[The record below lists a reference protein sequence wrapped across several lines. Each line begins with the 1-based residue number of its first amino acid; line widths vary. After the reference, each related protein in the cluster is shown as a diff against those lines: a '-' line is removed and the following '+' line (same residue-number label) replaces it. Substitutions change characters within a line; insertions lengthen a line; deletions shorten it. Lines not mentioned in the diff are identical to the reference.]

1 MRSDSDFFKIV
12 NEIRYRLV
20 IDGFFCCLFR
30 SDWQEI
36 VSNLALLQESWEP
49 DLGIKWFRLT
59 NFVPNCDIL
68 AVDVISTRITSNP
81 TRWYITI
88 LRLAS

>member
-1 MRSDSDFFKIV
+1 MTH
-12 NEIRYRLV
+12 
-20 IDGFFCCLFR
+20 
-30 SDWQEI
+30 
-36 VSNLALLQESWEP
+36 VSGWS